1 MKIFK
6 SFSNDISYEDV
17 LQLGGAFAV
26 AHINY
31 GKIPMFNEFEGKAIA
46 EKSRKHSISSCLLY
60 TSILRN
66 TAVNVRIGEDRNFF
80 AHKMCC

>member
-31 GKIPMFNEFEGKAIA
+31 GKIPMFNEFRRSVFAGQLRTQLPA
-46 EKSRKHSISSCLLY
+46 LL
-60 TSILRN
+60 R
-66 TAVNVRIGEDRNFF
+66 R
-80 AHKMCC
+80 